1 MKQTK
6 RTQALIA
13 TMRRMQRAGIV
24 GCLLSLSNAAMAAL
38 CFLPSG
44 GADSVDFWDAPE
56 RWYTWVDFKT
66 KAESFR
72 QKTDVKLFRPGTI
85 LVTNDVY
92 PSGYWEMRLAG
103 RQNETPQPVVVR
115 IQAGGRLKV
124 SGDQTLVGAYYP
136 LSSSIGAG
144 VLDIRPG
151 GTNEASLVVGEV
163 GAGVV
168 TNAGVYF
175 FGGLDIGK
183 AAGATGLYVHDG
195 GRNVFQYAQDMRI
208 GIDGTGEL
216 QVRPGSNFNWYWWS
230 SGSRR
235 IGFVDVGAGSG
246 GGHGHVVVGQ
256 DATFETGPLTLGG
269 KDDTAGFGELRLL
282 GGEVRNRATRASN
295 GDVEQLWIGAGTNA
309 AGAVRADSVGRIS
322 GWGRIFGSDDE
333 KDGIHVRIGNGD
345 IIADGEG
352 VERTLDCSSW
362 ASVSNVLA
370 TADVTNGWNAV
381 NKGAVMLPVVN
392 AVLDS
397 GVDSWNCFAGTNSVG
412 CARQREV
419 PDLLNAVHIKARRD
433 WQAAGWNFGVLFLA
447 DDRSDVHAAALPSRY
462 RPLGFWKAGTFGKR
476 IGYAADVRPFRQ
488 AEIRFRYDARK
499 IQKSDS
505 DLAVLRWDEASQ
517 TWRRLRRYSDRPADG
532 VVSSGELT
540 QVSDDPGWTLGL
552 FCVAELERRGL
563 RIIIR

>member
-1 MKQTK
+1 MKQPK
-6 RTQALIA
+6 RMQALIA
-13 TMRRMQRAGIV
+13 TMRRVQRAGIV
-24 GCLLSLSNAAMAAL
+24 GCLLSLSNAAMAGL
-38 CFLPSG
+38 WFLPSG
-44 GADSVDFWDAPE
+44 GADSIDSWDAPE
-56 RWYTWVDFKT
+56 QWYTWFDFKT
-66 KAESFR
+66 KAANFR
-72 QKTDVKLFRPGTI
+72 QQTDVNLVRPGTI

-92 PSGYWEMRLAG
+92 SAGYWSVGLGG
-103 RQNETPQPVVVR
+103 RQGNAQQPVVVR
-115 IQAGGRLKV
+115 IQKGGRLK
-124 SGDQTLVGAYYP
+124 SNGGAMSVGANCQ
-136 LSSSIGAG
+136 SFGVGAG
-144 VLDIRPG
+144 VLDIRPS
-151 GTNEASLVVGEV
+151 GTNEARLVVGEV

-168 TNAGVYF
+168 TNAGVYV

-183 AAGATGLYVHDG
+183 VAGAMGLYVHDG
-195 GRNVFQYAQDMRI
+195 GRNVFQYAKDMRI

-230 SGSRR
+230 SGSTRY
-235 IGFVDVGAGSG
+235 GFVDVGAGSG
-246 GGHGHVVVGQ
+246 GGHGRVVVGQ
-256 DATFETGPLTLGG
+256 DATFATGPLTLGG

-282 GGEVRNRATRASN
+282 GGEVCNQATRASN

-309 AGAVRADSVGRIS
+309 AGVVRVDSVGRIS
-322 GWGRIFGSDDE
+322 GWGRIFGSDDAE
-333 KDGIHVRIGNGD
+333 DGIHVRIGNGG
-345 IIADGEG
+345 IVADGEG

-370 TADVTNGWNAV
+370 TTDVTNGWNAV

-397 GVDSWNCFAGTNSVG
+397 GVDNWNCFAGTNSVG

-447 DDRSDVHAAALPSRY
+447 DDRSDIHAAALPSRY

-499 IQKSDS
+499 IQEPDS
-505 DLAVLRWDEASQ
+505 ALAVLRWDETSQ
-517 TWRRLRRYSDRPADG
+517 AWRRLRRYSARPADG

-540 QVSDDPGWTLGL
+540 QVSGDPDWTLGL
-552 FCVAELERRGL
+552 FCVAELERQGL